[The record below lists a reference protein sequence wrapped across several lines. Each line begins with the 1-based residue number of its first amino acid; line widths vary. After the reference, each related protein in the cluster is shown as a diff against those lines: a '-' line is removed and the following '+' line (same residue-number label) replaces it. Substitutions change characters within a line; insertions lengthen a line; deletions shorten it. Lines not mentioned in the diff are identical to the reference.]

1 MFDKIGVVIPS
12 VGLVKKCMINT
23 PPLLGLT
30 SIVLAGTMIN
40 AEAITIAHGG
50 PNAGSVDIDFVDIG
64 NTDVTTG
71 DTANTVNGANPGVV
85 SYEYS
90 IGKFEVTAD
99 QWAAVIAADSV
110 VGNAGNWSGS
120 QPTASSS
127 WYEAAKFANWL
138 TSGDALQG
146 AYTFSNSTTF
156 TGVDRD
162 TALTTFGTIYVLPTE
177 DEWYKAAYLK
187 SDGSGYTLYATG
199 DSVPTAGTDANYN
212 GANTAPWEVTSGA
225 VENNGTKGMGGNVW
239 EWGESAF
246 SGGEPTGGE
255 SRVLRGGSWVTN
267 SFSLQ
272 SSSRLNNVPDNG
284 DFSLG
289 FRVAS
294 VSLEVPPVPEPSSVG
309 LLVIGAMGLMLRR
322 KRG

>member
-85 SYEYS
+85 NYEYS
-90 IGKFEVTAD
+90 IGTYEVTAA
-99 QWAAVIAADSV
+99 QWASV
-110 VGNAGNWSGS
+110 SSYDANVGNTGSWSGA

-199 DSVPTAGTDANYN
+199 DSVPTAGTDANNN
-212 GANTAPWEVTSGA
+212 GANPAPWNVGSGS
-225 VENNGTKGMGGNVW
+225 VENNGTYDMGGNVW
-239 EWGESAF
+239 EWGESEY
-246 SGGEPTGGE
+246 SGE
-255 SRVLRGGSWVTN
+255 SRMLRGGDWN
-267 SFSLQ
+267 SLSTYLQ
-272 SSSRLNNVPDNG
+272 SSSRVEFDPVNELDIV
-284 DFSLG
+284 G

-294 VSLEVPPVPEPSSVG
+294 VSAAVAAVPEPSSVG
-309 LLVIGAMGLMLRR
+309 LLVIGAMGCVLRR

>member
-1 MFDKIGVVIPS
+1 
-12 VGLVKKCMINT
+12 MINT

-30 SIVLAGTMIN
+30 SIVLAGTMMN

-50 PNAGSVDIDFVDIG
+50 DSVDIDFVDINYNG
-64 NTDVTTG
+64 TAAEDAG
-71 DTANTVNGANPGVV
+71 DTAVAGYGVV
-85 SYEYS
+85 TYDYS

-110 VGNAGNWSGS
+110 VGNAGDWSGS
-120 QPTASSS
+120 QPTASAS

-212 GANTAPWEVTSGA
+212 FATPPTWNVGSGS
-225 VENNGTKGMGGNVW
+225 VENNGTYDMGGNVW

-255 SRVLRGGSWVTN
+255 SRVLRGGGWVG
-267 SFSLQ
+267 SSGLQ
-272 SSSRLNNVPDNG
+272 SSSRFDLDPVFEDG
-284 DFSLG
+284 DFG

-294 VSLEVPPVPEPSSVG
+294 VSAAVAAVPEPSSVG
-309 LLVIGAMGLMLRR
+309 LLVIGAMGCMLRR

>member
-1 MFDKIGVVIPS
+1 MK
-12 VGLVKKCMINT
+12 T
-23 PPLLGLT
+23 PKTPTTPFYGLT
-30 SIVLAGTMIN
+30 IALLTSAALLPH

-50 PNAGSVDIDFVDIG
+50 DSVDIDFVDIG
-64 NTDVTTG
+64 NVGNTG
-71 DTANTVNGANPGVV
+71 DTANTVNGANPGAVN
-85 SYEYS
+85 YEYS
-90 IGKFEVTAD
+90 IGTYEVTSD
-99 QWAAVIAADSV
+99 QWAAV
-110 VGNAGNWSGS
+110 AGFDALVEDNSNDPWTGS
-120 QPTASSS
+120 QPTANAS

-146 AYTFSNSTTF
+146 AYGFSDATTF

-212 GANTAPWEVTSGA
+212 DANTAPWNVGSGS
-225 VENNGTKGMGGNVW
+225 VENNGTYDMGGNVW
-239 EWGESAF
+239 EWGESAY

-255 SRVLRGGSWVTN
+255 SRVLRGGLWG
-267 SFSLQ
+267 SFSGVLQ
-272 SSSRLNNVPDNG
+272 SSNRDG
-284 DFSLG
+284 DFAPDFEIIPVG

-294 VSLEVPPVPEPSSVG
+294 VSAAVAAVPEPSSVG
-309 LLVIGAMGLMLRR
+309 LLVIGAMGCMLRR

>member
-1 MFDKIGVVIPS
+1 M
-12 VGLVKKCMINT
+12 KKHPI
-23 PPLLGLT
+23 LGLI
-30 SIVLAGTMIN
+30 SIVLAGTMMN

-50 PNAGSVDIDFVDIG
+50 DSVDIEFVDIG
-64 NTDVTTG
+64 NVGNTG
-71 DTANTVNGANPGVV
+71 DTAVAGYGAVD
-85 SYEYS
+85 YEYS

-146 AYTFSNSTTF
+146 AYGFSNATTF
-156 TGVDRD
+156 TGVDRA
-162 TALTTFGTIYVLPTE
+162 TALTTYGTIYVLPTE

-212 GANTAPWEVTSGA
+212 GANTAPWNVGSGS
-225 VENNGTKGMGGNVW
+225 VENNGTYDMGGNVW

-255 SRVLRGGSWVTN
+255 SRVLRGGIWGDR
-267 SFSLQ
+267 FLLK
-272 SSSRLNNVPDNG
+272 SSGQGATLPDNETNN
-284 DFSLG
+284 LG

-294 VSLEVPPVPEPSSVG
+294 VSAAVAAVPEPSSVG
-309 LLVIGAMGLMLRR
+309 LLVIGAMGCMLRR

>member
-1 MFDKIGVVIPS
+1 
-12 VGLVKKCMINT
+12 MINT
-23 PPLLGLT
+23 PTLLGLT

-99 QWAAVIAADSV
+99 QWAAVIAADANVGSV
-110 VGNAGNWSGS
+110 GDWSGS

-138 TSGDALQG
+138 TSGNALQG
-146 AYTFSNSTTF
+146 AYGFSDATAF
-156 TGVDRD
+156 TGVDRA
-162 TALTTFGTIYVLPTE
+162 TALTTYGTIYVLPSE

-187 SDGSGYTLYATG
+187 SDGSGYTTYATG
-199 DSVPTAGTDANYN
+199 SATPDGIDISGDTSYDSVYRDASNFNN
-212 GANTAPWEVTSGA
+212 GAPLA
-225 VENNGTKGMGGNVW
+225 VGGGTLENNGTYDMGGNVF

-255 SRVLRGGSWVTN
+255 SRVLRGGFWDLTAVN
-267 SFSLQ
+267 LQ
-272 SSSRLNNVPDNG
+272 SSSRISSGPG
-284 DFSLG
+284 FESGFIG

-294 VSLEVPPVPEPSSVG
+294 VSAAVAAVPEPSSLG
-309 LLVIGAMGLMLRR
+309 LLVIGAMGCVLRR

>member
-1 MFDKIGVVIPS
+1 MKTTS
-12 VGLVKKCMINT
+12 TALCGLVT
-23 PPLLGLT
+23 ALLT
-30 SIVLAGTMIN
+30 SAALLPH

-50 PNAGSVDIDFVDIG
+50 DSVDIDFVDIG
-64 NTDVTTG
+64 NVGNTG
-71 DTANTVNGANPGVV
+71 DTANTVNGANPGAVN
-85 SYEYS
+85 YEYS
-90 IGKFEVTAD
+90 IGTYEVTSD
-99 QWAAVIAADSV
+99 QWAAV
-110 VGNAGNWSGS
+110 AGFDALVEDNSNDPWTGS
-120 QPTASSS
+120 QPTANAS

-146 AYTFSNSTTF
+146 AYGFSDATTF

-199 DSVPTAGTDANYN
+199 DQCADSGNRCELRNVVGS
-212 GANTAPWEVTSGA
+212 PWNVGSGS
-225 VENNGTKGMGGNVW
+225 VENNGTYDMGGNVW

-246 SGGEPTGGE
+246 AGGEPTGGE
-255 SRVLRGGSWVTN
+255 SRVLRGGAWYDSPSTCRRPTAQQ
-267 SFSLQ
+267 LPG
-272 SSSRLNNVPDNG
+272 LE
-284 DFSLG
+284 DFGYG

-294 VSLEVPPVPEPSSVG
+294 VSVVPEPSSVG
-309 LLVIGAMGLMLRR
+309 LLVIGAMGCMLRR

>member
-1 MFDKIGVVIPS
+1 
-12 VGLVKKCMINT
+12 MINT
-23 PPLLGLT
+23 PTLLGLT

-71 DTANTVNGANPGVV
+71 DTANTVNGVNPGVV

-90 IGKFEVTAD
+90 IGTYEVTAA
-99 QWAAVIAADSV
+99 QWLIVTTADTN
-110 VGNAGNWSGS
+110 VGNAGDWSGT
-120 QPTASSS
+120 QPTAGTS

-138 TSGDALQG
+138 TSGDALSG

-212 GANTAPWEVTSGA
+212 DANTAPWNVGSGS
-225 VENNGTKGMGGNVW
+225 VENNGTYDMGGNVW
-239 EWGESAF
+239 EWGESEY
-246 SGGEPTGGE
+246 SGE
-255 SRVLRGGSWVTN
+255 SRMLRGGDWN
-267 SFSLQ
+267 SLSTYLQ
-272 SSSRLNNVPDNG
+272 SSSRVEFDPVNELDIV
-284 DFSLG
+284 G

-294 VSLEVPPVPEPSSVG
+294 VSAAVAAVPEPSSVG
-309 LLVIGAMGLMLRR
+309 LLVIGAMGCVLRR